1 MLYFSNYYISTN
13 IISSPIHF
21 IFSHSI
27 TISSSFAN
35 ILINFFPPGTIIEVD
50 PNGKWIKIQEDDYK
64 RIDNN
69 EMSDDQDYE
78 YFRNPNGYI
87 YTYKK
92 NRLGQFTDNGRKDG
106 RGLIIGHRE
115 RYYDFSF

>member
-1 MLYFSNYYISTN
+1 MKYGSLFN
-13 IISSPIHF
+13 IIEEGIKLKEIKVGTGVTMLSW
-21 IFSHSI
+21 
-27 TISSSFAN
+27 TDRN
-35 ILINFFPPGTIIEVD
+35 PGTIIEVD
-50 PNGKWIKIQEDDYK
+50 SNGKWIKIQEDDYK
-64 RIDNN
+64 RLDNN
-69 EMSDDQDYE
+69 GMSDEQDYE

>member
-1 MLYFSNYYISTN
+1 MKYGSLD
-13 IISSPIHF
+13 
-21 IFSHSI
+21 
-27 TISSSFAN
+27 N
-35 ILINFFPPGTIIEVD
+35 ILEDGIVQEKIEVGTGVAMLSWTDRTPGTIIEVD

-69 EMSDDQDYE
+69 GMSDNQHYE
-78 YFRNPNGYI
+78 YFRNPNRHI

-92 NRLGQFTDNGRKDG
+92 NRLGKFTDNGRKDG

-115 RYYDFSF
+115 RYFDYSF